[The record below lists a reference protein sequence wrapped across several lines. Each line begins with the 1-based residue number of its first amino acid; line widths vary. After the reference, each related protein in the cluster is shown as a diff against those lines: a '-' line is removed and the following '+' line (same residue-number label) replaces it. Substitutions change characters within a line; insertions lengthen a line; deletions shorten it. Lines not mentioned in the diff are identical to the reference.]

1 MINTKCPLCYRSADP
16 IQEKALFKLQD
27 AYANTCQIV
36 QCAYCGNIF
45 TWFNN
50 DININ
55 SYYDD
60 LDYTLQDTR
69 NTLFHTIQ
77 KIEYKRVLR
86 QLKKK
91 VGNGHKTL
99 LDFGCGK
106 GVFLS
111 FAKEKDFIVKGVETS
126 LPRADYAEK
135 FFGIE
140 VNKTYYESG
149 QIFPEKFDI
158 LTIFH
163 VIEHL
168 TDPLPLLDNLVKDN
182 LTCNGIL
189 VIEVPNF
196 ESWQSKWAGKRWMQL
211 DVPRHI
217 SHLTPAILTQITESS
232 GCSIIHRQFFSF
244 HLGIMGMAQT
254 LMSKIGYKGFLMG
267 DLKHKRTWRLLLTL
281 LFVIPLAAILELSA
295 SAMGRGGI
303 IRYYAVK
310 KNGLAS

>member
-16 IQEKALFKLQD
+16 IQEKALFVLED
-27 AYANTCQIV
+27 EYAYTCQIV
-36 QCAYCGNIF
+36 RCVHCGNIF
-45 TWFNN
+45 TWFDN

-77 KIEYKRVLR
+77 KIEYNRVLR

-91 VGNGHKTL
+91 AGSDQKTV

-111 FAKEKDFIVKGVETS
+111 FAKEKGFFVKGVETS
-126 LPRADYAEK
+126 LPRAGFAEK
-135 FFGIE
+135 YFGIE

-149 QIFPEKFDI
+149 QIFSEKFDI

-168 TDPLPLLDNLVKDN
+168 TDPLPLLDNLVKEN

-211 DVPRHI
+211 DVPRH
-217 SHLTPAILTQITESS
+217 
-232 GCSIIHRQFFSF
+232 
-244 HLGIMGMAQT
+244 
-254 LMSKIGYKGFLMG
+254 
-267 DLKHKRTWRLLLTL
+267 
-281 LFVIPLAAILELSA
+281 V
-295 SAMGRGGI
+295 
-303 IRYYAVK
+303 
-310 KNGLAS
+310 